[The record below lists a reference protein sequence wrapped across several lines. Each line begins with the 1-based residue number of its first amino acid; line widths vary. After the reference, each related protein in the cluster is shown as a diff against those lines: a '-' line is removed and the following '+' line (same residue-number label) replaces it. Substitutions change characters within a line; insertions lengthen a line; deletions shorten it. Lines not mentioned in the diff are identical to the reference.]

1 MKKAKKKLSL
11 SKDTL
16 MSLADLKSVGGIEE
30 WTRPIKGCILQ
41 PDDTYYPVCQVS

>member
-16 MSLADLKSVGGIEE
+16 RNLADLKRAVGAEE

-41 PDDTYYPVCQVS
+41 PEDTYYPVCQVS